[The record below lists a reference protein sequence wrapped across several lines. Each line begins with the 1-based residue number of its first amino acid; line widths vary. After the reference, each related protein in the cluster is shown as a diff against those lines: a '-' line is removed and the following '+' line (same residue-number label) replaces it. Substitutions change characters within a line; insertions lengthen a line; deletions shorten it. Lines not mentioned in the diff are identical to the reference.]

1 MSSSAI
7 QLAGLSSGV
16 DWTSLI
22 SQIIDA
28 DRTPETAMKA
38 EQSTIASE
46 VSTFSSLSGQLT
58 DLQTSITALQDKT
71 LFTAHGTSLSNS
83 SLNWNATASSST
95 ANGQY
100 SVNVSQLATTAA
112 RQGSNNVG
120 KGLSATSDVS
130 GLSLATLPTATAV
143 TAGSFQVNGATVS
156 VSLTDSLQDVFN
168 KISTATNG
176 AVTASYDPSSD
187 KVTMQ
192 TGNGSPVVLGASN
205 DTSNFLSV
213 MKLSNNGTTSVSSA
227 ADLGSTQLNK
237 PLSQSHLAAAIG
249 DTDAS
254 GNGSFQIN
262 GVSIAFNVNTD
273 SLQSVL
279 SRINASSAG
288 VTAAYDTSN
297 DRFTIT
303 NKTTGNLGL
312 SVAETSG
319 GLLDA
324 MGVGTESSATALSG
338 TDAIY
343 NVNGGANTVSH
354 SNTFTDASSG
364 LSITAGSTGTQ
375 TVSVNSD
382 TSGSMTAINNFVA
395 AYNKVET
402 AISAETKITVGADG
416 TVTNAVFAGNAEVS
430 GLGSQLRSMV
440 FSSVAS
446 LTGGSISRLQDIGID
461 FTPGASTLTITDP
474 TKLSAALASNGS
486 DVANLFQNSTNGL
499 NTQLTN
505 FITKT
510 TGTSGS
516 IATQTTTLNKR
527 TATITNQI
535 TALEA
540 RLSAEQDS
548 LTAEFTAM
556 EGIEATTKS
565 ESSALTGAFGGGSSS
580 SSSSSS

>member
-1 MSSSAI
+1 MSTSAI
-7 QLAGLSSGV
+7 QLAGLASGV

-38 EQSTIASE
+38 EQSTIASQ

-58 DLQTSITALQDKT
+58 DLQTSITALQDNT
-71 LFTAHGTSLSNS
+71 LFTAHGTSLSS
-83 SLNWNATASSST
+83 SFLNWSATASSGT

-130 GLSLATLPTATAV
+130 GLTLATLPTATAV
-143 TAGSFQVNGATVS
+143 TAGSFQVNGSEVS
-156 VSLTDSLQDVFN
+156 VSLTDSLQDVFT

-192 TGNGSPVVLGASN
+192 SSSGSPVVLGASN

-227 ADLGSTQLNK
+227 VDLGSTQLNK

-262 GVSIAFNVNTD
+262 GVSLAFNVNTD

-324 MGVGTESSATALSG
+324 MGVGTESSGTSLSG

-382 TSGSMTAINNFVA
+382 TSGSMTAINNFIA

-416 TVTNAVFAGNAEVS
+416 TVTNAVFAGNQEVS
-430 GLGSQLRSMV
+430 GLGSQLRSLV

-461 FTPGASTLTITDP
+461 FTSGASTLTITDS

-505 FITKT
+505 FITRT
-510 TGTSGS
+510 TGTSGT
-516 IATQTTTLNKR
+516 IATQTSTLNKR

-565 ESSALTGAFGGGSSS
+565 ESTALTNSFDSKSSS
-580 SSSSSS
+580 S